1 MKIKIIF
8 LLIVFFVYNINVI
21 ANETIRFTWKGSTKQ
36 RKHILELLKNFR
48 IMKPIKKPEDMVNYM
63 AINDKTRKSMKKIF
77 LILLFQINLL
87 SAESQSLYE
96 DEFVKVNLSFD
107 TSNENII
114 LQISNISDKTI
125 YLYKPTACI
134 GYHTSY
140 HYINGRFVVVF
151 CLNGHTVNP
160 LTPPLGHRM
169 FFRRL
174 LEKESDTIVFNKYKD
189 SVKIDLNTFILDM
202 EMEYLPLPKDVYI
215 EDGECSNYSF
225 LEYIREEGYK
235 IRKIEPPLLVI
246 DNSVD
251 AEIRPIIKSLQII
264 PDE

>member
-1 MKIKIIF
+1 
-8 LLIVFFVYNINVI
+8 
-21 ANETIRFTWKGSTKQ
+21 
-36 RKHILELLKNFR
+36 
-48 IMKPIKKPEDMVNYM
+48 MKPMKKPKDMVNYM
-63 AINDKTRKSMKKIF
+63 AINRKIRKSMKKIF

-87 SAESQSLYE
+87 SAESQSLYQ

-107 TSNENII
+107 TLNENII

-125 YLYKPTACI
+125 YLYKPR
-134 GYHTSY
+134 GRYHTSY
-140 HYINGRFVVVF
+140 HYINGLFVVVF
-151 CLNGHTVNP
+151 CLDGHTVNP

-189 SVKIDLNTFILDM
+189 SVKIDLNTFTLLLN
-202 EMEYLPLPKDVYI
+202 MEYLPLPKDVYI

-225 LEYIREEGYK
+225 LKYIREQGYK
-235 IRKIEPPLLVI
+235 IRKIRLPSLVI
-246 DNSVD
+246 DNSID
-251 AEIRPIIKSLQII
+251 AEIRSIIKSLQII